1 MTLSAATK
9 YSLADFLYLESEDPL
24 APSEEF
30 LKWCADGERAMSLY
44 EQSLAQGPVA
54 RTSIMVDG
62 RAQPVIN
69 LTSYN
74 YLGLGT
80 HPKTVQAAKDALDAF
95 GTGSC
100 GSPILSGM
108 TTAHR
113 DLEAAVSAFLGRE
126 QTMLF
131 NSGFGGAFGI
141 MAGLL
146 RRGDVAVLDERCH
159 ICWLEGAKA
168 AGARPEFFAH
178 NDADALDAAL
188 RKHEGKR
195 RVIVVE
201 GIYSMDGDL
210 ADLPTLVPVAQRHG
224 VGVVIDEAH
233 SILTTGE
240 TGKGATEHF
249 GIEDGIVL
257 KYGTFSKAFAG
268 VGGFVS
274 GPAATLRYLR
284 FYANSYSFSCS
295 LPPATVG
302 ALIAALAVSLDEPE
316 RRQKLQANADYFRG
330 QLDGLGF
337 DTGAS
342 ASQVVPII
350 IGSDRQE
357 LYELGHTLRDRG
369 LFLAPVDYPSVKE
382 NELRFRASITSEH
395 DRAALDEALNILND
409 TIRHR
414 R

>member
-30 LKWCADGERAMSLY
+30 LQWCADGEWAMSLY

-54 RTSIMVDG
+54 RTSVMVDG
-62 RAQPVIN
+62 RARPVIN

-80 HPKTVQAAKDALDAF
+80 HPRPVAAAKAALDEF

-108 TTAHR
+108 TVLHR
-113 DLEAAVSAFLGRE
+113 RLEQAVSAFLGRE

-141 MAGLL
+141 LAGLL
-146 RRGDVAVLDERCH
+146 RRGDVAILDERCH
-159 ICWLEGAKA
+159 ICWIEGAKA
-168 AGARPEFFAH
+168 AGARAEFFAH
-178 NDADALDAAL
+178 NDPDALDAAL
-188 RKHEGKR
+188 SKHEGKR
-195 RVIVVE
+195 RVAVVE
-201 GIYSMDGDL
+201 GIYSMDGDM
-210 ADLPTLVPVAQRHG
+210 ADLPALVPVAKRHG
-224 VGVVIDEAH
+224 VGIIIDEAH
-233 SILTTGE
+233 SILTAGE
-240 TGKGATEHF
+240 TGRGATEHYDM
-249 GIEDGIVL
+249 EDGVVL

-268 VGGFVS
+268 IGGFVS

-295 LPPATVG
+295 LPPPTAA
-302 ALIAALAVSLDEPE
+302 ALVAALAVSQDEPE
-316 RRQKLQANADYFRG
+316 RRRRLQDNAGYFRE
-330 QLDGLGF
+330 QVQGLGF
-337 DTGAS
+337 STGES
-342 ASQVVPII
+342 QSQVVPII
-350 IGSDRQE
+350 IGSDRQK

-382 NELRFRASITSEH
+382 DELRFRASVTCEH
-395 DRAALDEALNILND
+395 DRATLDEALNILSD
-409 TIRHR
+409 TLRPAL
-414 R
+414 